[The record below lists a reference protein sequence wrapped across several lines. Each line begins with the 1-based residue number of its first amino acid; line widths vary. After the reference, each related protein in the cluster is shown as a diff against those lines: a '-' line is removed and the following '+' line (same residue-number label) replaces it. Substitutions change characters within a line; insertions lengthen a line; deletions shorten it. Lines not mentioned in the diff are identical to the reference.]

1 MAEESG
7 QDSTSKQDAL
17 IVTGDDLKATESEET
32 EDTASQS
39 EEKDSPSSEKEIY
52 PCGHILDC
60 DCEKVIEPPQEEVE
74 ELNEFDQLIALM
86 LELEPE
92 KYAQPW
98 EPIELQ
104 KMREVLTAGRGKFPK
119 KVFPY
124 IHLIRKFLFA
134 NAQLIAMAALAHQ
147 TAIRKGAKEEQ
158 LIKPASFSD
167 LGKVEATRLRGE

>member
-1 MAEESG
+1 MITEI
-7 QDSTSKQDAL
+7 KDAL
-17 IVTGDDLKATESEET
+17 IVTGDEWKANESEET
-32 EDTASQS
+32 EETSPIVEAAPTSS
-39 EEKDSPSSEKEIY
+39 EE
-52 PCGHILDC
+52 
-60 DCEKVIEPPQEEVE
+60 EPE

-104 KMREVLTAGRGKFPK
+104 KMREILIGGNGKFPK
-119 KVFPY
+119 KVRPY

-147 TAIRKGAKEEQ
+147 TAVRKRDKEEQ
-158 LIKPASFSD
+158 LVKPPTFKE
-167 LGKVEATRLRGE
+167 LGAIEATRARGE

>member
-17 IVTGDDLKATESEET
+17 IVTDDDSIQSESEET
-32 EDTASQS
+32 
-39 EEKDSPSSEKEIY
+39 
-52 PCGHILDC
+52 
-60 DCEKVIEPPQEEVE
+60 E

-86 LELEPE
+86 LELDPA
-92 KYAQPW
+92 KYALPW
-98 EPIELQ
+98 EPVELQ

-119 KVFPY
+119 KVYPY

-147 TAIRKGAKEEQ
+147 TAARKRDKDES
-158 LIKPASFSD
+158 LIKPASFSE
-167 LGKVEATRLRGE
+167 LGKVEASRLRDK

>member
-32 EDTASQS
+32 EETASPS
-39 EEKDSPSSEKEIY
+39 EETDSPSSEEY
-52 PCGHILDC
+52 G
-60 DCEKVIEPPQEEVE
+60 

-86 LELEPE
+86 LELDPNM
-92 KYAQPW
+92 YAGHW
-98 EPIELQ
+98 EPAELQ

-119 KVFPY
+119 KVYPY

-147 TAIRKGAKEEQ
+147 TAIRKGEKEEK
-158 LIKPASFSD
+158 LIKPATFKE
-167 LGKVEATRLRGE
+167 LGAIEAARARGE